1 MPKLLQEDFY
11 NRTTEEIAKN
21 LLGKILYRK
30 TENGLYA
37 GKIVETE
44 AYVGK
49 EDLACHASKGK
60 TKRNE
65 AMFGPAGYAYVYMIY
80 GMYFCL
86 NIVTQEKDD
95 PQAVLI
101 RALEP
106 IILDKE
112 KIKPEQKYYNEK
124 KIEKLLNGPGKLC
137 REFQIDKSLNGI
149 KLSRKNNLWIE
160 ENENIDPEKI
170 ISARRIGVEYAQE
183 WKDKLLR
190 FYIKDNRFVS
200 KDKK

>member
-11 NRTTEEIAKN
+11 NRTTEETAKN

-30 TENGLYA
+30 TEDGLYA

-44 AYVGK
+44 AYMGK

-65 AMFGPAGYAYVYMIY
+65 VMFGPAGYAYVYMIY

-106 IILDKE
+106 IILDEE
-112 KIKPEQKYYNEK
+112 KIKPEQKYYNKK

-183 WKDKLLR
+183 WKDKPLR
-190 FYIKDNRFVS
+190 FYIKDNHFVS
-200 KDKK
+200 KNKK

>member
-1 MPKLLQEDFY
+1 MPKLLKEAFY
-11 NRTTEEIAKN
+11 NRATEETAKN

-30 TENGLYA
+30 TEDGLYA

-65 AMFGPAGYAYVYMIY
+65 VMFGPAGYAYIYMIY

-101 RALEP
+101 
-106 IILDKE
+106 
-112 KIKPEQKYYNEK
+112 
-124 KIEKLLNGPGKLC
+124 
-137 REFQIDKSLNGI
+137 
-149 KLSRKNNLWIE
+149 
-160 ENENIDPEKI
+160 
-170 ISARRIGVEYAQE
+170 
-183 WKDKLLR
+183 
-190 FYIKDNRFVS
+190 
-200 KDKK
+200 